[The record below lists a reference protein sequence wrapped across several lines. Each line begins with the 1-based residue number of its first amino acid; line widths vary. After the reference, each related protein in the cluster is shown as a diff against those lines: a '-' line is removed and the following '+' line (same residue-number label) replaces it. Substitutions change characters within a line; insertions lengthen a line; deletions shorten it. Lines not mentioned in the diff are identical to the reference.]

1 MRTQQPIDVRPV
13 LLVLIGSLGIQS
25 SALISSTLFAQL
37 GTVAVSTFRLVL
49 ASAIMLV
56 VFRPPL
62 RRFSRARWMNAG
74 VYGVA
79 LAAMNQFY
87 FAAVDRIPLGVAVTL
102 DFLGPA
108 CVSFFGL
115 RHSKERHWAIV
126 AFVGVVL
133 IAGPS
138 SGLDRLGI
146 LFGLLAGAF
155 FGLYTVYA
163 ERLGKAEGGLGD
175 LAISVSVAAL
185 VALPFTIQEVT
196 ALDLHAVAVLAI
208 AALVGVVIPYVAD
221 NTRRPLLIGCGGG
234 DPVRAG
240 PGSGFAAGMAGG
252 RRLTDRPHGHRHR
265 VRHRRWCRDDLALHP
280 AVM

>member
-1 MRTQQPIDVRPV
+1 
-13 LLVLIGSLGIQS
+13 
-25 SALISSTLFAQL
+25 
-37 GTVAVSTFRLVL
+37 
-49 ASAIMLV
+49 
-56 VFRPPL
+56 
-62 RRFSRARWMNAG
+62 MNAG

-115 RHSKERHWAIV
+115 RNSKERRWAIV

-185 VALPFTIQEVT
+185 VALPFTFQEVT
-196 ALDLHAVAVLAI
+196 ALDLHAVAVLAL

-221 NTRRPLLIGCGGG
+221 TLAARYSSAAVVGTLFAL
-234 DPVRAG
+234 DPVVGSLLGWLVAG
-240 PGSGFAAGMAGG
+240 DSLTVRMVTGIALVTVAG
-252 RRLTDRPHGHRHR
+252 
-265 VRHRRWCRDDLALHP
+265 
-280 AVM
+280 AVMTWRSTPR

>member
-175 LAISVSVAAL
+175 LATSVSVAAL
-185 VALPFTIQEVT
+185 VALPFTFQEVT

-221 NTRRPLLIGCGGG
+221 TLAARYSSAAVVGTLFAL
-234 DPVRAG
+234 DPVVGSLLGWLVAG
-240 PGSGFAAGMAGG
+240 DSLTVRMVTGIAFVTVAG
-252 RRLTDRPHGHRHR
+252 
-265 VRHRRWCRDDLALHP
+265 
-280 AVM
+280 AVMTWRSTPR

>member
-74 VYGVA
+74 VYGVT

-138 SGLDRLGI
+138 SGLDRLGV

-163 ERLGKAEGGLGD
+163 ERLGKAEGGLGA
-175 LAISVSVAAL
+175 LATSVSVAAL
-185 VALPFTIQEVT
+185 VALPFTFQEVT

-221 NTRRPLLIGCGGG
+221 TLAARYSSAAVVGTLFAL
-234 DPVRAG
+234 DPVVGSLLGWLVAG
-240 PGSGFAAGMAGG
+240 DSLTVRMVTGIAFVTVAG
-252 RRLTDRPHGHRHR
+252 
-265 VRHRRWCRDDLALHP
+265 
-280 AVM
+280 AVMTWRSTPR

>member
-49 ASAIMLV
+49 GSAIMLA

-115 RHSKERHWAIV
+115 RHSKERRWAIV
-126 AFVGVVL
+126 AFAGVVL

-185 VALPFTIQEVT
+185 VALPFTFQEVT

-221 NTRRPLLIGCGGG
+221 TLAARYSSAAVVGTLFAL
-234 DPVRAG
+234 DPVVGSLLGWLVAG
-240 PGSGFAAGMAGG
+240 DSLTVRMVTGIALVTVAG
-252 RRLTDRPHGHRHR
+252 
-265 VRHRRWCRDDLALHP
+265 
-280 AVM
+280 AVMTWRSTPR

>member
-185 VALPFTIQEVT
+185 VALPFTFQEVT

-208 AALVGVVIPYVAD
+208 AALVGLVIPYVAD
-221 NTRRPLLIGCGGG
+221 TLAARYSSAAVVGTLFAL
-234 DPVRAG
+234 DPVVGSLLGWLVAG
-240 PGSGFAAGMAGG
+240 DSLTVRMVTGIAFVTVAG
-252 RRLTDRPHGHRHR
+252 
-265 VRHRRWCRDDLALHP
+265 
-280 AVM
+280 AVMTWRSTPR

>member
-49 ASAIMLV
+49 GSAIMLA

-74 VYGVA
+74 VYGVS

-115 RHSKERHWAIV
+115 RHSKERRWAIV
-126 AFVGVVL
+126 AFVGVAL

-155 FGLYTVYA
+155 FGLYTIYA

-185 VALPFTIQEVT
+185 VALPFTFQEVT

-221 NTRRPLLIGCGGG
+221 TLAARYSSAAVVGTLFAL
-234 DPVRAG
+234 DPVVGSLLGWLVAG
-240 PGSGFAAGMAGG
+240 DSLTVRMVTGIAFVTVAG
-252 RRLTDRPHGHRHR
+252 
-265 VRHRRWCRDDLALHP
+265 
-280 AVM
+280 AVMTWRSTPR

>member
-49 ASAIMLV
+49 GSAIMLA

-185 VALPFTIQEVT
+185 VALPFTFQEVT

-221 NTRRPLLIGCGGG
+221 TLAARYSSAAVVGTLFAL
-234 DPVRAG
+234 DPVVGSLLGWLVAG
-240 PGSGFAAGMAGG
+240 DSLTVRMVTGIAFVTVAG
-252 RRLTDRPHGHRHR
+252 
-265 VRHRRWCRDDLALHP
+265 
-280 AVM
+280 AVMTWRSTPR

>member
-49 ASAIMLV
+49 ASAIMLA

-62 RRFSRARWMNAG
+62 GRLSRARWMNAG
-74 VYGVA
+74 VYGVS

-115 RHSKERHWAIV
+115 RHSKERRWAIV
-126 AFVGVVL
+126 AFVGVAL

-185 VALPFTIQEVT
+185 VALPVTFQEVT

-221 NTRRPLLIGCGGG
+221 TLAARYSSAAVVGTLFAL
-234 DPVRAG
+234 DPVVGSLLGWLVAG
-240 PGSGFAAGMAGG
+240 DSLTVRMVTGIAFVTVAG
-252 RRLTDRPHGHRHR
+252 
-265 VRHRRWCRDDLALHP
+265 
-280 AVM
+280 AVMTWRSTPR

>member
-185 VALPFTIQEVT
+185 VALPFTFQEVT

-221 NTRRPLLIGCGGG
+221 TLAARYSSAAVVGTLFAL
-234 DPVRAG
+234 DPVVGSLLGWLVAG
-240 PGSGFAAGMAGG
+240 DSLTVRMVTGIAFVTVAG
-252 RRLTDRPHGHRHR
+252 
-265 VRHRRWCRDDLALHP
+265 
-280 AVM
+280 AVMTWRSTPR

>member
-74 VYGVA
+74 VYGVT

-163 ERLGKAEGGLGD
+163 ERLGKAQGGLGD

-185 VALPFTIQEVT
+185 VALPFTFQEVT

-221 NTRRPLLIGCGGG
+221 TLAARYSSAAVVGTLFAL
-234 DPVRAG
+234 DPVVGSLLGWLVAG
-240 PGSGFAAGMAGG
+240 DSLTVRMVTGIAFVTVAG
-252 RRLTDRPHGHRHR
+252 
-265 VRHRRWCRDDLALHP
+265 
-280 AVM
+280 AVMTWRSTPR

>member
-74 VYGVA
+74 VYGVT

-138 SGLDRLGI
+138 SGLDRLGV

-175 LAISVSVAAL
+175 LATSVSVAAL
-185 VALPFTIQEVT
+185 VALPFTFQEVT

-221 NTRRPLLIGCGGG
+221 TLAARYSSAAVVGTLFAL
-234 DPVRAG
+234 DPVVGSLLGWLVAG
-240 PGSGFAAGMAGG
+240 DSLTVRMVTGIAFVTVAG
-252 RRLTDRPHGHRHR
+252 
-265 VRHRRWCRDDLALHP
+265 
-280 AVM
+280 AVMTWRSTPR

>member
-13 LLVLIGSLGIQS
+13 LLVLIGSFGIQS
-25 SALISSTLFAQL
+25 SALVSSTLFARL

-49 ASAIMLV
+49 GSAIMLA

-115 RHSKERHWAIV
+115 RNSKERRWAIV

-185 VALPFTIQEVT
+185 VALPFTFQEVT

-208 AALVGVVIPYVAD
+208 AALVGVVIPYAAD
-221 NTRRPLLIGCGGG
+221 TLAARYSSAAVVGTLFAL
-234 DPVRAG
+234 DPVVGSLLGWLVAG
-240 PGSGFAAGMAGG
+240 DSLTVRMVTGIALVTVAG
-252 RRLTDRPHGHRHR
+252 
-265 VRHRRWCRDDLALHP
+265 
-280 AVM
+280 AVMTWRSTPR

>member
-74 VYGVA
+74 VYGVS

-115 RHSKERHWAIV
+115 RHSKERRWAIV

-185 VALPFTIQEVT
+185 VALPFTFQEVT

-221 NTRRPLLIGCGGG
+221 TLAARYSSAAVVGTLFAL
-234 DPVRAG
+234 DPVVGSLLGWLVAG
-240 PGSGFAAGMAGG
+240 DSLTVRMVTGIAFVTVAG
-252 RRLTDRPHGHRHR
+252 
-265 VRHRRWCRDDLALHP
+265 
-280 AVM
+280 AVMTWRSTPR

>member
-49 ASAIMLV
+49 ASAIMLA

-62 RRFSRARWMNAG
+62 GRLSRARWMSAG
-74 VYGVA
+74 VYGVS

-115 RHSKERHWAIV
+115 RHSKERRWAIV
-126 AFVGVVL
+126 AFVGVAL

-138 SGLDRLGI
+138 TGLDRLGI

-155 FGLYTVYA
+155 FGLYTIYA

-185 VALPFTIQEVT
+185 VALPFTFQEVT

-221 NTRRPLLIGCGGG
+221 TLAARYSSAAVVGTLFAL
-234 DPVRAG
+234 DPVVGSLLGWLVAG
-240 PGSGFAAGMAGG
+240 DSLTVRMVTGIAFVTVAG
-252 RRLTDRPHGHRHR
+252 
-265 VRHRRWCRDDLALHP
+265 
-280 AVM
+280 AVMTWRSTPR

>member
-49 ASAIMLV
+49 ASAIMLA

-115 RHSKERHWAIV
+115 RHSKERRWAIV
-126 AFVGVVL
+126 AFVGVAL

-155 FGLYTVYA
+155 FGLYTIYA

-185 VALPFTIQEVT
+185 VALPFTFQEVT

-221 NTRRPLLIGCGGG
+221 TLAARYSSAAVVGTLFAL
-234 DPVRAG
+234 DPVVGSLLGWLVAG
-240 PGSGFAAGMAGG
+240 DSLTVRMVTGIAFVTVAG
-252 RRLTDRPHGHRHR
+252 
-265 VRHRRWCRDDLALHP
+265 
-280 AVM
+280 AVMTWRSTPR